1 MRLRGTWLVV
11 RREWDQRVRSTSFR
25 LSTLVAAAIV
35 AAIISTPQILGGN
48 PETTRTVGVVG
59 ETSSQLT
66 SAIPTAGSTI
76 GLAVSVQPFG
86 DLATAEAVLGAGDV
100 EVLLVDQRALVWK
113 AEADDQLAAVVS
125 AAVQGVQR
133 QRAMEDLGLTA
144 AEQQQLLRPPGL
156 ASRSLEPATE
166 ETAAR
171 FDLAMIG
178 LMLLFVAIS
187 FYGGFL
193 LMGVVEE
200 KSSRVIE
207 VLLARLRPI
216 ELLSGKIAGIGLVGL
231 AQLTLVAG
239 AGLLALAFTD
249 NVDIPATT
257 GGTLAWLVL
266 WFVLGYGFYAVLY
279 GAAGSLVSRQEETQ
293 SLTLPITVLLLVA
306 YMLAMGA
313 AESPDSVA
321 AIVGSFVPPTAP
333 MVMIARIANGTVP
346 WWQIALSV
354 AVMIA
359 SIAGM
364 TILAGRIYAGAVLRI
379 GRRVGVK
386 DAWRAGVASA

>member
-11 RREWDQRVRSTSFR
+11 RREWDQRVRSMSFR
-25 LSTLVAAAIV
+25 LSTLIAAAIV

-48 PETTRTVGVVG
+48 EEASGTVGVVG
-59 ETSSQLT
+59 GTSSQLT
-66 SAIPTAGSTI
+66 SAIPAAGSTI
-76 GLAVSVQPFG
+76 GLAVTVQPFD
-86 DLATAEAVLGAGDV
+86 DLAAAEDALRAGDV
-100 EVLLVDQRALVWK
+100 EVLLVDQRSLVWK
-113 AEADDQLAAVVS
+113 AEADDRLAAVVS
-125 AAVQGVQR
+125 VAVQSVER
-133 QRAMEDLGLTA
+133 QRAMDDLGLTA
-144 AEQQQLLRPPGL
+144 AEQQQLLRPPAL

-178 LMLLFVAIS
+178 LMLLFLAIS

-193 LMGVVEE
+193 LVGVVEE

-239 AGLLALAFTD
+239 AGLVALALTD
-249 NVDIPATT
+249 NVDIPTTT

-293 SLTLPITVLLLVA
+293 SLTLPITALLLVA

-354 AVMIA
+354 AVMLA
-359 SIAGM
+359 SIGAM

-386 DAWRAGVASA
+386 DAWRAGAAPA